1 MAIFG
6 IYVKIY
12 TGAVCFSSKPSRL
25 HLLLAFSR
33 LDALQQLFM
42 LVYAQ
47 ARFADLGKMLE
58 MCKETPGMCAFFGG
72 RIPKASGMI
81 LCFEKSGFG

>member
-6 IYVKIY
+6 IYVKIS

-58 MCKETPGMCAFFGG
+58 MCKETPGMCAFLGG
-72 RIPKASGMI
+72 ESQR
-81 LCFEKSGFG
+81 LQE

>member
-1 MAIFG
+1 MLLFG
-6 IYVKIY
+6 KSDKTFFVSPAKK
-12 TGAVCFSSKPSRL
+12 TARL

-47 ARFADLGKMLE
+47 ALPTSGKMVE
-58 MCKETPGMCAFFGG
+58 MCKEIPGMCVCVFLESQRVENDLVF
-72 RIPKASGMI
+72 
-81 LCFEKSGFG
+81 